1 MPLTYTSEQVI
12 NKAAGDLGKWVPGEA
27 LGSVEHDTLSDA
39 LDAVI
44 AETAKI
50 IAISDRDQIPAFVYE
65 CFSSMVAAYASS
77 SFSNVPLDYTGQI
90 APLEQ
95 RLRYLVAQS
104 PTYEP
109 VQAYFF

>member
-44 AETAKI
+44 QETSKI
-50 IAISDRDQIPAFVYE
+50 INISDRDQIPGFVYE

-77 SFSNVPLDYTGQI
+77 SFSNVPLDYTSQI
-90 APLEQ
+90 ASLEQ
-95 RLRYLVAQS
+95 RLRYLVAQA